1 MELMT
6 MAAVCA
12 TLPVSR
18 RTVYRMIRDGV
29 LPAPKK
35 IGAFRQSHFV
45 RLEFERA
52 CRKQMRRAGA
62 VELLRAFRGPLLRPK
77 LRPGCEE
84 RGFRPLRPEHKSAPC
99 YTR

>member
-12 TLPVSR
+12 TLQVSR

-35 IGAFRQSHFV
+35 IGAF
-45 RLEFERA
+45 
-52 CRKQMRRAGA
+52 
-62 VELLRAFRGPLLRPK
+62 
-77 LRPGCEE
+77 
-84 RGFRPLRPEHKSAPC
+84 
-99 YTR
+99 